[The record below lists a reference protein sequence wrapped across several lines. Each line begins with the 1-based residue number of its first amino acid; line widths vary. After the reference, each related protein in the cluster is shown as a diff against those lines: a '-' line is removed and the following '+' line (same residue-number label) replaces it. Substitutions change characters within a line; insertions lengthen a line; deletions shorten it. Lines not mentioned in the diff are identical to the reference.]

1 MPRLIVFL
9 SAFLLFQMQPFLGR
23 YILPWFGGSPAVW
36 ATCLLVFQTL
46 LLAGYGYAHWLTRM
60 PVHRLLLALSLAFLP
75 LGPDAGIWKPDSM
88 QHPTGQVA
96 WLLLANAGLPYLLL
110 SSTGPLIQRWV
121 HESGANPYRLYAYS
135 NAGSL
140 LGLLS
145 YPFLL
150 EPLLKL
156 RAQGW
161 LWSALYIAW
170 TVAIAWY
177 SLRQKPVTTEGAVR
191 VPFADFAYWMALA
204 ACGSALL
211 MTTTNQ
217 ITQDIAI
224 SPFLWVLPLSLYLL
238 TFMLTFGK
246 EDHYQRIPYAIRT
259 ALLVPAACA
268 ATIVGLRLPVWAH
281 LIVACAAMF
290 SAAMLCHGELAKSKP
305 EPSKLTTFYLAVAS
319 GGALGSLL
327 VAVIAPMTTT
337 SLAEYPLAFAA
348 ACGLTITT
356 WRRMRFAVQGFWF
369 RTARIGLVFAAAIA
383 VLSLEGA
390 EFGHT
395 LAASRSFF
403 GVLRVTEDSG
413 KRTLKH
419 GRITHGFQFLD
430 QARALQPTAYYGLD
444 SGIGLAAQYD
454 RRRPRRIGAIGLG
467 VGTIASYGE
476 PGDLIRFYEIN
487 PEVERLARAQF
498 TYLRSS
504 RARIEVVIGDAR
516 IQMERE
522 QTEPFD
528 ILVLDAFSG
537 DAIPAHLLTL
547 EAAQVYRGK
556 LKEDGLLAMHL
567 TNQYLD
573 LTPLARSIAAHYGWQ
588 AVRVESSEDAARGT
602 SKSTWVIATANSAFL
617 EAIAGAVI
625 PWGSSDRPPALWTD
639 DSINLLKVLKLR

>member
-1 MPRLIVFL
+1 MPH
-9 SAFLLFQMQPFLGR
+9 
-23 YILPWFGGSPAVW
+23 PA
-36 ATCLLVFQTL
+36 A
-46 LLAGYGYAHWLTRM
+46 
-60 PVHRLLLALSLAFLP
+60 
-75 LGPDAGIWKPDSM
+75 
-88 QHPTGQVA
+88 QVA

-150 EPLLKL
+150 EPLLNL

-161 LWSALYIAW
+161 LWSALYIVW
-170 TVAIAWY
+170 TASIGWY
-177 SLRQKPVTTEGAVR
+177 SLRRGPGAAGGAAR
-191 VPFADFAYWMALA
+191 VPFAAFACWAALA

-246 EDHYQRIPYAIRT
+246 ESNYQRIPYAVRT
-259 ALLVPAACA
+259 ALLAPAACA
-268 ATIVGLRLPVWAH
+268 AAVVGLRLPVWAH
-281 LIVACAAMF
+281 LIAACAAMF
-290 SAAMLCHGELAKSKP
+290 SAAMLCHGELARSKP
-305 EPSKLTTFYLAVAS
+305 EPSKLTTFYLAVAT

-337 SLAEYPLAFAA
+337 SPAEYPLAFAA
-348 ACGLTITT
+348 ACGLALAS
-356 WRRMRFAVQGFWF
+356 WKRARFAVPGFWF
-369 RTARIGLVFAAAIA
+369 RTARIGLAFAAAIA
-383 VLSLEGA
+383 LLSLEGA

-395 LAASRSFF
+395 VAASRNFF
-403 GVLRVTEDSG
+403 GVLRVTEDNG

-419 GRITHGFQFLD
+419 GRIMHGFQFLD
-430 QARALQPTAYYGLD
+430 ESRALQPTAYYGLD
-444 SGIGLAAQYD
+444 SGIGLAVQYAP
-454 RRRPRRIGAIGLG
+454 RRPRRIGAIGLG
-467 VGTIASYGE
+467 AGTIASYGE

-487 PEVERLARAQF
+487 PEVERLARTQF

-504 RARIEVVIGDAR
+504 RARVEVVIGDAR
-516 IQMERE
+516 IQLERE
-522 QTEPFD
+522 QTHPFD

-547 EAAQVYRGK
+547 EAAQVYRRK
-556 LKEDGLLAMHL
+556 LTEDGLLAMHL

-573 LTPLARSIAAHYGWQ
+573 LAPLARGLAARYGWQ
-588 AVRVESSEDAARGT
+588 AVRLESREDAVRGT
-602 SKSTWVIATANSAFL
+602 SKSTWVIATANAAFL
-617 EAIAGAVI
+617 EAIAEAVI
-625 PWGSSDRPPALWTD
+625 PWGASDRPPTLWTD
-639 DSINLLKVLKLR
+639 DSINLLKVLRLR